1 MDNQISGKNWKDF
14 SGEKNWEG
22 LLKPLARELGIFI
35 NICGEG
41 IQAIYDFVHKDKE
54 RRPTHEGEDLFSE
67 LLVTETDDF
76 GKLYTV
82 TDYLYAMSDVVSWI
96 DWIVK
101 DRYAWIGY
109 VAVATDEGKEVLGRR
124 DIMICWRGTIHMAE
138 WLKNLQANQ
147 ISASKIFQNMD
158 DLRVHEGFLSLYTS
172 PDSETSSNISS
183 ARNQVL
189 NAVNKLLNKPEYKNE
204 EISITVTG
212 HSLGAALATLNA
224 ADMVA
229 NKHNERTGTG
239 SNKCMVTAIVFASPE
254 VGNEGFRKVFHIRSK
269 NLHLLRIENRLDIV
283 TDLPISPSYKKVGVK
298 LKIKSHKSAILNL
311 SDGLQSYD
319 ILPESHTLEQ
329 YMEGVR
335 DLS

>member
-1 MDNQISGKNWKDF
+1 MDNQTSGKNWKDL
-14 SGEKNWEG
+14 SGEKNWE
-22 LLKPLARELGIFI
+22 
-35 NICGEG
+35 
-41 IQAIYDFVHKDKE
+41 DKE
-54 RRPTHEGEDLFSE
+54 RRPTHEGEDLFSK
-67 LLVTETDDF
+67 LLVSKTDDF

-101 DRYAWIGY
+101 DQYAWIGY

-158 DLRVHEGFLSLYTS
+158 DILVHEGFLSLYTS

-183 ARNQVL
+183 ARNQ
-189 NAVNKLLNKPEYKNE
+189 

-224 ADMVA
+224 ADIVA

-239 SNKCMVTAIVFASPE
+239 SNECMVTAIVFASPK
-254 VGNEGFRKVFHIRSK
+254 VGNEGFRKVFHIQSK

-283 TDLPISPSYKKVGVK
+283 TDLPISPSYKK
-298 LKIKSHKSAILNL
+298 S
-311 SDGLQSYD
+311 
-319 ILPESHTLEQ
+319 PEIAFA
-329 YMEGVR
+329 G
-335 DLS
+335 